1 MEFETPDNYGAKG
14 PKSGR
19 VKSNI
24 GCIYS
29 SKIGQPLVV
38 CSQTGPDDAATVYG
52 VTRPEPVSSGDI
64 CRATHTSTAK
74 DPETGYDGPTG
85 LKFEWVGKQIGQPG
99 KQVKASL
106 EVQTSME
113 VGKGGLIEKVRRHHR
128 MSPVRVWLTNL
139 GWDALQVNV
148 LNEIPYLVRKAL
160 SSITGTKPYIF
171 QVSSICNSCQLSTS
185 PDQLIRNDL
194 AVP

>member
-29 SKIGQPLVV
+29 SKLGQPLVV
-38 CSQTGPDDAATVYG
+38 CSQTGPDEAAAIYG
-52 VTRPEPVSSGDI
+52 ASKPAPVQSGDV

-74 DPETGYDGPTG
+74 DAETGYEGPTG
-85 LKFEWVGKQIGQPG
+85 LRFEWVGKQIGQPE

-106 EVQTSME
+106 EVQTSIDE
-113 VGKGGLIEKVRRHHR
+113 GKGGLIEKVSRAKERDTP
-128 MSPVRVWLTNL
+128 PVVLLT
-139 GWDALQVNV
+139 
-148 LNEIPYLVRKAL
+148 R
-160 SSITGTKPYIF
+160 SSRI
-171 QVSSICNSCQLSTS
+171 VC
-185 PDQLIRNDL
+185 
-194 AVP
+194 

>member
-1 MEFETPDNYGAKG
+1 VQVASRWNFAFFTTTQASEDEKLGSVRAIQMEFETPDNYGAKG

-52 VTRPEPVSSGDI
+52 ATRSEPVSSGDI

-106 EVQTSME
+106 EVETSME
-113 VGKGGLIEKVRRHHR
+113 VGKGGLIEKARRR
-128 MSPVRVWLTNL
+128 GL
-139 GWDALQVNV
+139 
-148 LNEIPYLVRKAL
+148 
-160 SSITGTKPYIF
+160 
-171 QVSSICNSCQLSTS
+171 
-185 PDQLIRNDL
+185 
-194 AVP
+194 

>member
-52 VTRPEPVSSGDI
+52 ATRSEPVSSGDI

-106 EVQTSME
+106 EVETSME
-113 VGKGGLIEKVRRHHR
+113 VGKGGLIEKVCREEAFESAVCVADTFGIAGQRPQRDPLPRPKGAQLDH
-128 MSPVRVWLTNL
+128 
-139 GWDALQVNV
+139 GDQALHLPGEPGFQT
-148 LNEIPYLVRKAL
+148 LLLVYFA
-160 SSITGTKPYIF
+160 
-171 QVSSICNSCQLSTS
+171 
-185 PDQLIRNDL
+185 
-194 AVP
+194 

>member
-38 CSQTGPDDAATVYG
+38 CSQTGPDDVATVYG
-52 VTRPEPVSSGDI
+52 ATRSEPVSSGDI

-85 LKFEWVGKQIGQPG
+85 LKFEWVGNQIGQPG

-106 EVQTSME
+106 EVATSMD
-113 VGKGGLIEKVRRHHR
+113 VGKGGLIEKVHRHHR
-128 MSPVRVWLTNL
+128 MSPVCDWLTNL
-139 GWDALQVNV
+139 RWNALQVNV

-171 QVSSICNSCQLSTS
+171 QVSPVSNPCQLSTS
-185 PDQLIRNDL
+185 PD
-194 AVP
+194 